1 MWLLRVLSPHIT
13 LTPQSLSSLHGV
25 QNYSGPGWLVIE
37 CPWRG
42 IADDGWHESTL
53 KVTPEHL
60 DCSLVA
66 GSSTGYKPLLLLLH
80 VRHSLCSF
88 TICTHWMIRFL
99 KVPPSTDCLRKSPK
113 VSFNLSQICQRLDA
127 GEILQ
132 RIHSRR
138 SKGKPELGR
147 IQTNVSVSEQRP
159 FEESGSLKR
168 QSKWMCVELTSQSGA
183 SLDTAQFTG

>member
-1 MWLLRVLSPHIT
+1 MWLLRVLLPHIT
-13 LTPQSLSSLHGV
+13 LTPQSLSTLHGV
-25 QNYSGPGWLVIE
+25 QNYSGPGWLVTE

-53 KVTPEHL
+53 KGTLEHL

-66 GSSTGYKPLLLLLH
+66 GSSMGYKLLLLH
-80 VRHSLCSF
+80 YFRHNLSSF
-88 TICTHWMIRFL
+88 SICTHWMIYFL

-113 VSFNLSQICQRLDA
+113 VSFNLSEICQRVDA

-132 RIHSRR
+132 HIHSQR
-138 SKGKPELGR
+138 SKGKPELGK
-147 IQTNVSVSEQRP
+147 IQTNVSLLGRRP
-159 FEESGSLKR
+159 REESGSLKR
-168 QSKWMCVELTSQSGA
+168 QSKWMCVELTSKSGA